1 MAYMPKLNHIAGA
14 CTLLFIINHAIA
26 QSDTQLSPV
35 VVTGEKGTGYVA
47 KRAMIGGPGGTEE
60 VELKDVPASINVLTK
75 DLLDD
80 RQVKLISEAART
92 DASIGDYY
100 ATLGYYEN
108 LSIRGFPLD
117 LATSFR
123 MNGMALTGE
132 QNFAFENKD
141 RVEILKGVSAMQVGA
156 SSPGGVINF
165 VTKRPKDVMSA
176 TVGTGERGT
185 AYVAVDYGTFLNQE
199 KSLGIRINAAH
210 EDIRSYVKGAEGKRD
225 FASLALDAKISNK
238 TLVQFDLEYQDK
250 SQKGVSGLMLFT
262 VGSRNFIPSGI
273 PADIQLNRYNWVLP
287 TEVKSLNT
295 GLKIDH
301 ELNENQRIFFH
312 MSRSEVNI
320 NDRQAYPFGC
330 TGPATIAPPDAD
342 YYYTKFCSNGN
353 YDVYDF
359 RSENELR
366 RNDQIQIGLSTRFNI
381 GQIENH
387 LKYGF
392 SVLQRSIYQGQARYQ
407 WVGTDNIYTPVSG
420 ISAGTDPIGARLK
433 TLSHQQ
439 NSFFIQNDSKINQK
453 INLYLNARFIELSDK
468 SYSAGTFSS
477 FYGPPGTQLNNPGAN
492 LGEFKKNY
500 VIPSLG
506 ASYKV
511 NSYLTNYFSYSQGI
525 EAGTKP
531 IETSFV
537 NAIPLK
543 PRKTDQFEIGT
554 KFNPT
559 QDSLFSGSIFR
570 ASRPNEYVPNSATTD
585 AYARYPQ
592 IYQSGKVVHTGIEL
606 SYAQK
611 VSNRLNLVSSAMYV
625 RAIQEGAES
634 SNMNGMQAMGIPHWK
649 SVVFADYLIPDY
661 ENLSVQGGWT
671 YVSSKAVTPENN
683 LQVSGYHKFDAG
695 LKYVDKVG
703 KSKATYRL
711 NVENL
716 FDKFYWRDVS
726 QTYGSNT
733 LYPGVPRIFRAT
745 ATFDF

>member
-14 CTLLFIINHAIA
+14 CTLLFVINHAIA
-26 QSDTQLSPV
+26 QSETQLSPV
-35 VVTGEKGTGYVA
+35 VVTGEKGTGYIA

-60 VELKDVPASINVLTK
+60 VELKDVPASINVITK

-165 VTKRPKDVMSA
+165 VTKRPKNVMFA

-185 AYVAVDYGTFLNQE
+185 AYAAVDYGTFLNQE

-210 EDIRSYVKGAEGKRD
+210 EDIRPYVKGAEGKRD

-238 TLVQFDLEYQDK
+238 TLMQFDLEYQDK

-262 VGSRNFIPSGI
+262 DGSRNFVPSGI

-312 MSRSEVNI
+312 MSRSVVNI

-330 TGPATIAPPDAD
+330 TSGSD
-342 YYYTKFCSNGN
+342 YYTKFCHDGSF
-353 YDVYDF
+353 DVYDF

-366 RNDQIQIGLSTRFNI
+366 RNDQVQIGLSTQFNI

-407 WVGTDNIYTPVSG
+407 WVGTDNIYSPVSG
-420 ISAGTDPIGARLK
+420 ISAGTDPIGAKLK

-468 SYSAGTFSS
+468 SFSTSGTAL
-477 FYGPPGTQLNNPGAN
+477 GNLN
-492 LGEFKKNY
+492 KNY
-500 VIPSLG
+500 VIPGIG
-506 ASYKV
+506 ATYKV
-511 NSYLTNYFSYSQGI
+511 SPQLTNYFSYSQGI
-525 EAGTKP
+525 EPGTKP
-531 IETSFV
+531 IETSFI
-537 NAIPLK
+537 NAAPLS

-554 KFNPT
+554 KYSPT
-559 QDSLFSGSIFR
+559 RDSLLSTSIFR
-570 ASRPNEYVPNSATTD
+570 SSRPNEYVPTD
-585 AYARYPQ
+585 AVVDSYGRYPQ
-592 IYQSGKVVHTGIEL
+592 IYQSGKVVHTGLEL

-625 RAIQEGAES
+625 RAIQEGSEPS
-634 SNMNGMQAMGIPHWK
+634 SMNGMQAMGIPHWK
-649 SVVFADYLIPDY
+649 SVVLADYLIPDY

-683 LQVSGYHKFDAG
+683 VQVPGYHKFDAG

-703 KSKATYRL
+703 KGKTTYRL

-733 LYPGVPRIFRAT
+733 LYPGTPRIFRAT

>member
-14 CTLLFIINHAIA
+14 CALLFVINHAIA
-26 QSDTQLSPV
+26 QTETQLSPV

-176 TVGTGERGT
+176 TIGTGERGT

-210 EDIRSYVKGAEGKRD
+210 EDIRPYVKGAEGKRD

-262 VGSRNFIPSGI
+262 DGSRNFIPSGI

-511 NSYLTNYFSYSQGI
+511 NSYLTNYFSYSQVI
-525 EAGTKP
+525 EASTKP

-537 NAIPLK
+537 NATPLK
-543 PRKTDQFEIGT
+543 RRKTDQFEIGT

>member
-14 CTLLFIINHAIA
+14 CALLFVINHAIA
-26 QSDTQLSPV
+26 QSETQLSPV

-60 VELKDVPASINVLTK
+60 VELKDVPASINVLTR

-185 AYVAVDYGTFLNQE
+185 AYAAVDYGTFLNQE

-210 EDIRSYVKGAEGKRD
+210 EDIRPYVKGAEGKRD

-238 TLVQFDLEYQDK
+238 TLVQFDLEYQDR
-250 SQKGVSGLMLFT
+250 SQKGVSGLMLLGDGT
-262 VGSRNFIPSGI
+262 TSWVPQNI
-273 PADIQLNRYNWVLP
+273 PADIQLNRYSWVLP
-287 TEVKSLNT
+287 TEIKSLNT

-301 ELNENQRIFFH
+301 EIDQNNSLFFH
-312 MSRSEVNI
+312 LSRSEARI
-320 NDRQAYPFGC
+320 NDRQAYPLPLSTGTFGP
-330 TGPATIAPPDAD
+330 TGNFAIM
-342 YYYTKFCSNGN
+342 
-353 YDVYDF
+353 DF

-366 RNDQIQIGLSTRFNI
+366 RNDQVQIGVNSKIKTSSIDHN
-381 GQIENH
+381 
-387 LKYGF
+387 LKFGISF
-392 SVLQRSIYQGQARYQ
+392 LQRSIYQGAAASL
-407 WVGTDNIYTPVSG
+407 TANLEDNIYSLNADVAPNT
-420 ISAGTDPIGARLK
+420 GTIGPQTK
-433 TLSHQQ
+433 TLDHYQHSLFVQD
-439 NSFFIQNDSKINQK
+439 NIKLNDK
-453 INLYLNARFIELSDK
+453 INLYLSTRFIELSDK
-468 SYSAGTFSS
+468 SYSTSGISL
-477 FYGPPGTQLNNPGAN
+477 GQL
-492 LGEFKKNY
+492 KKNY
-500 VIPSLG
+500 LLPSVG
-506 ASYKV
+506 ATYKLD
-511 NSYLTNYFSYSQGI
+511 SKTTNYISYSEGV
-525 EAGTKP
+525 ESGTKP
-531 IETSFV
+531 VETSFV
-537 NAIPLK
+537 NTTPLNPK
-543 PRKTDQFEIGT
+543 KTNQIEIGT
-554 KFNPT
+554 RYTPT
-559 QDSLFSGSIFR
+559 EDSMISATIFR
-570 ASRPNEYVPNSATTD
+570 ATRANEYAGQYYDSGPNRYK
-585 AYARYPQ
+585 YADIKQ
-592 IYQSGKVVHTGIEL
+592 DGKVVHTGVEL
-606 SYAQK
+606 LYTQK
-611 VSNRLNLVSSAMYV
+611 VTKRFNLTTSAMYLE
-625 RAIQEGAES
+625 AKQEGASLS
-634 SNMNGMQAMGIPHWK
+634 SMNGAQAIGIPNWRA
-649 SVVFADYLIPDY
+649 VIFADYLIPDI
-661 ENLSVQGGWT
+661 ENLSIQGGWT
-671 YVSSKAVTPENN
+671 YVSSKGVTLDNSIKVP
-683 LQVSGYHKFDAG
+683 GYHKFDAG